1 MFLTVV
7 IPTFNRVRKL
17 KECFNALFI
26 QDLPPEDFEI
36 IVVDDGSTDD
46 TGEIVKKMAAAY
58 GAPVEHSGEK
68 AERSMSGAHTA
79 VFGEHEGAKEKPAAA
94 NVARA
99 DLRYFR
105 QKNGGRGIA
114 VNLGIS
120 KAQGKVI
127 VLIDDDFIATSSF
140 LSEHM
145 RYHLRHESENE
156 AVLGITEWHPR
167 LTQTPFM
174 KWLANRSR
182 PRFAYD
188 NFFYTSNISLK
199 KSLLIKHPFDPAFS
213 DCGREDIELGCRL
226 HLESGLKLFYN
237 KKAVAYHNHAM
248 DESGLKNRMRNIGT
262 TSLVIHSKYPELK
275 KVPSFFKRGIL
286 RLLGNSA
293 CILLFSLIRNMSQ
306 GRWSGLYFYAISNK
320 YFLEGLE
327 AG

>member
-1 MFLTVV
+1 MFFSVV
-7 IPTFNRVRKL
+7 IPTFNRVRVL
-17 KECFNALFI
+17 KECLKALFV
-26 QDLPPEDFEI
+26 QDLPFSDFEI
-36 IVVDDGSTDD
+36 IVVDDGSTDN
-46 TGEIVKKMAAAY
+46 TGEVVKKMAAAY
-58 GAPVEHSGEK
+58 GAPVEHSGAK
-68 AERSMSGAHTA
+68 AERSSFEAPTA
-79 VFGEHEGAKEKPAAA
+79 LIGEYESAKEKPAAA
-94 NVARA
+94 NVAFA
-99 DLRYFR
+99 NLRYLR

-182 PRFAYD
+182 LRFAYD
-188 NFFYTSNISLK
+188 NFFYTSNISMK

-213 DCGREDIELGCRL
+213 DCGPEDIELGCRL
-226 HLESGLKLFYN
+226 HRESGLKLFYN

-262 TSLVIHSKYPELK
+262 TSLVIHAKYPELK
-275 KVPSFFKRGIL
+275 KVPSLFKRGIL
-286 RLLGNSA
+286 RLFGNSV
-293 CILLFSLIRNMSQ
+293 CIRLFSLIRNMSQ
-306 GRWSGLYFYAISNK
+306 GRWSGPYFYALSNK